1 MNLVKR
7 RMNKKGSAF
16 DVIYIMIILLMI
28 ALVTLV
34 AVKVYNEWAVKSTE
48 KLTSHTSSIALQ
60 KADQTLSALDG
71 IFAFVIVML
80 FILVFISAF
89 TINTHPAF
97 FIITLIILIVAI
109 ILAVVFS
116 NIYEQVSTEDLPEE
130 GARFVI
136 MVYLM
141 GKLPFIALI
150 AIVVV
155 AVILYAKFKFS

>member
-1 MNLVKR
+1 LVR
-7 RMNKKGSAF
+7 LNRKGSAF
-16 DVIYIMIILLMI
+16 DVIYIIIILFII
-28 ALVTLV
+28 ALLTLV
-34 AVKVYNEWAVKSTE
+34 AVKVYNEWAEKSTE
-48 KLTSHTSSIALQ
+48 KLTSKVSGVALQ
-60 KADQTLSALDG
+60 KADDTLSALDG

-97 FIITLIILIVAI
+97 FIITLIILIIAI

-116 NIYEQVSTEDLPEE
+116 NIYEQVSIEDLVEE
-130 GARFVI
+130 GERFVV
-136 MVYLM
+136 MGYLM

-155 AVILYAKFKFS
+155 IVILYAKFKFS

>member
-7 RMNKKGSAF
+7 RLNKKGSAF
-16 DVIYIMIILLMI
+16 DVIYIMVILFMI
-28 ALVTLV
+28 ALMTLI
-34 AVKVYNEWAVKSTE
+34 AVKVYNEWAEKSTE
-48 KLTSHTSSIALQ
+48 KLTSRTSAIALQ
-60 KADQTLSALDG
+60 KADDTLNALDG

-97 FIITLIILIVAI
+97 FIITLIILIIALV
-109 ILAVVFS
+109 LAVVFS
-116 NIYEQVSTEDLPEE
+116 NIYEEISTNDLPEE
-130 GARFVI
+130 GDRYVI
-136 MVYLM
+136 MGYLM